1 VVYNMEEKGG
11 RLEGE
16 IVGVEILLEFLRLTA
31 DGKYASI
38 EKVSLPY
45 SRVKEETYVSLDDEC
60 GQYYYGLS

>member
-1 VVYNMEEKGG
+1 M
-11 RLEGE
+11 EGE